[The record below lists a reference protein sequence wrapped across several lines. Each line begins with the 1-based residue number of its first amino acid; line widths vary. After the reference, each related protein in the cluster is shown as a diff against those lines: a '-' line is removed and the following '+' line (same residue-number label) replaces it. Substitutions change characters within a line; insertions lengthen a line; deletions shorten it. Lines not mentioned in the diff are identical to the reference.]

1 VEQGD
6 EIVRLLLLFICV
18 VAAASFAQQPSA
30 PGPSPAPKSKNEA
43 QVLQQQ
49 EFSSAVADA
58 LVGRIGEG
66 LAGHNRK
73 TLLSAFDKDN
83 FQDYTAMK
91 EQVNALMDAYRSFR
105 VHYHVDSFAPNPDG
119 TATIHSSF
127 QLEQAPST
135 EYGLPIRRDANLTL
149 IASRTKGGWR
159 VIGYTPENFFIAP
172 Q

>member
-1 VEQGD
+1 M
-6 EIVRLLLLFICV
+6 RALLLACLLAT
-18 VAAASFAQQPSA
+18 AALAQQPSV
-30 PGPSPAPKSKNEA
+30 PGASPHPERKNDA

-66 LAGHNRK
+66 LAGHDRK

-91 EQVNALMDAYRSFR
+91 EQINAVMEAYRSFR
-105 VHYHVDSFAPNPDG
+105 LHYHVDSFTPNPDG
-119 TATIHSSF
+119 SATIHSSF
-127 QLEQAPST
+127 QIEQTPAT
-135 EYGLPIRRDANLTL
+135 DFGLPIRRDANLTL
-149 IASRTKGGWR
+149 TASRTKLGWR
-159 VIGYTPENFFIAP
+159 VIGYTPANFFIAT

>member
-1 VEQGD
+1 MKL
-6 EIVRLLLLFICV
+6 IFACILAT
-18 VAAASFAQQPSA
+18 VALAQQPSV
-30 PGPSPAPKSKNEA
+30 PGPSPAPKSKNESQA
-43 QVLQQQ
+43 LRQQ

-73 TLLSAFDKDN
+73 TLLSAFDKDD

-91 EQVNALMDAYRSFR
+91 EQVNALMDEYRSFR

-119 TATIHSSF
+119 TATIHATF
-127 QLEQAPST
+127 QIEQAPNDGF
-135 EYGLPIRRDANLTL
+135 GLPIRRGANLTL
-149 IASRTKGGWR
+149 TASRTDPGWR
-159 VIGYTPENFFIAP
+159 VIGFTPANFFIAT

>member
-1 VEQGD
+1 VKL
-6 EIVRLLLLFICV
+6 ILLTFIFAS
-18 VAAASFAQQPSA
+18 AALAQQPPA
-30 PGPSPAPKSKNEA
+30 PGPSPAPKSKNES
-43 QVLQQQ
+43 QILHQQ

-73 TLLSAFDKDN
+73 TLLSAFDKND

-149 IASRTKGGWR
+149 TASRTKLGWR
-159 VIGYTPENFFIAP
+159 VIGYTPADFFIAT

>member
-1 VEQGD
+1 MGKGD
-6 EIVRLLLLFICV
+6 EAVRTLFLVCILAT
-18 VAAASFAQQPSA
+18 AALAQQQTSA
-30 PGPSPAPKSKNEA
+30 PGPSPAPKNKNDA
-43 QVLQQQ
+43 QVLQQHD
-49 EFSSAVADA
+49 FSSAVADA

-91 EQVNALMDAYRSFR
+91 EQVNALMDAYSSFR

-135 EYGLPIRRDANLTL
+135 EYGLPVRRDANLTL